1 MKRHLAGTLI
11 IAAGIGLTGCQ
22 APSLGGLAF
31 WNRNGSSA
39 TASTAPD
46 VGKQKYSGLASQFG
60 GGDPHRPMGQA
71 SAGSTALGQARPSEE
86 QNFFAASWKKTT
98 AAVTGASTAVTGAF
112 AARPKIAAAEDDPV
126 RLDNMPK
133 KIGPDVYVSVAR
145 LLENQGKFAEAEE
158 KYREALRAEPADLN
172 ALVGIARLYDRQ
184 GQSAKAIETYFKAA
198 QAHPNE
204 ALVHNDLGL
213 CFRRQHELDKSIVA
227 MQKAVQLAP
236 ENAKYHNNL
245 AAVLVDAGRNDE
257 ALRELTALNTTA
269 VAHYNLAQLLEQK
282 SERGLAV
289 QHLQQAVA
297 LDPSLIPARDMLAQL
312 NGSAA
317 AAVASLPAAR
327 QSATSAFAVGPAAP
341 TGSNS
346 VAEVAEAP
354 SYHVGDDS
362 GPAASLAQRPDY
374 SGSASRASGIRS
386 LPPIE

>member
-1 MKRHLAGTLI
+1 MKRQWAGTLI
-11 IAAGIGLTGCQ
+11 ITAGIGLTGCQ

-31 WNRNGSSA
+31 WNRNGNSA
-39 TASTAPD
+39 SASTAPD

-60 GGDPHRPMGQA
+60 GGDPHRPMGQ
-71 SAGSTALGQARPSEE
+71 SPAGSTALGQARSSDE
-86 QNFFAASWKKTT
+86 QSFFAASWKKTT

-112 AARPKIAAAEDDPV
+112 AARSKSAAVDDDPV
-126 RLDNMPK
+126 SLDTMPK
-133 KIGPDVYVSVAR
+133 KIGPGVYVSAAR
-145 LLENQGKFAEAEE
+145 LLENQGNFAEAEE
-158 KYREALRAEPADLN
+158 KYREALRAEPTDLN
-172 ALVGIARLYDRQ
+172 ALVGIARLFDRQ
-184 GQSAKAIETYFKAA
+184 GQSSKAVETYYKAA

-213 CFRRQHELDKSIVA
+213 CFRRQRELEKSIFA

-245 AAVLVDAGRNDE
+245 AAVLVEAGRHEE

-269 VAHYNLAQLLEQK
+269 LAHYNLAHLLEQK

-297 LDPSLIPARDMLAQL
+297 LDPSLIPAHDMLAQL
-312 NGSAA
+312 NGAAPAA
-317 AAVASLPAAR
+317 ATSLPAAR
-327 QSATSAFAVGPAAP
+327 QSATSAFAASPAVP
-341 TGSNS
+341 TASNS
-346 VAEVAEAP
+346 AAEAAESP

-362 GPAASLAQRPDY
+362 GPAASLAQRPAL
-374 SGSASRASGIRS
+374 SGAASHASGIRS